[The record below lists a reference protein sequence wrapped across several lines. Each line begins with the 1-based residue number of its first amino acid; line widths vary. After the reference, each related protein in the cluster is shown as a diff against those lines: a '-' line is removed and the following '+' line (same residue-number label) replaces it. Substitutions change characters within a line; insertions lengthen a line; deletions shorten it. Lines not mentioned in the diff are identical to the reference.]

1 MKDRDNVLRMLDDID
16 NMIMIMQ
23 QAVKK
28 QLPIDPVDATQR
40 FARIR
45 QNLATITDRVTGS

>member
-16 NMIMIMQ
+16 NMIGIMQ

-28 QLPIDPVDATQR
+28 QLPIDPIDATNR
-40 FARIR
+40 FGIIR
-45 QNLATITDRVTGS
+45 NHLATITDRVTGS